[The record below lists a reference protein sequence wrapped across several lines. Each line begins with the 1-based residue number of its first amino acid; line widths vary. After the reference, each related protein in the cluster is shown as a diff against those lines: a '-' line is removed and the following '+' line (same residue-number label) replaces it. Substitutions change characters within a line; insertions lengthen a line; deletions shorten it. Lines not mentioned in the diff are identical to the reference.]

1 MKLNFFITF
10 LIYSLKHYRYLIWA
24 LDTTRSGQSKN
35 NEVLGSLKKEWPAL
49 SDWLCEYLYC
59 SSLRITG
66 LARESSVWG
75 TGQLDASDDDHKDL
89 HAASR
94 ESEAVEPYT
103 NNDHIMKSVSELI
116 SHSIRLGIHYHQ
128 AFKKNHE
135 TSTTTTAFP
144 ISKKVG
150 VSKFF
155 LKKISNNTSK
165 VKNNKN
171 KVNNFNNKKFPDLT
185 SKILLKS
192 NLSDS
197 QKKNWLYRFA
207 EWLKSKYSSK
217 FKTNEQTESK
227 NTESYLAFIS
237 SASAGSKLKSS
248 RSSKTTS
255 NSSLV
260 SFSTLQ
266 LPDKR
271 RNLSQFNDQSNGRLP
286 IDINNAVFAAY
297 FASDSIFLH
306 LSKTLS
312 GDRRVKFGQEIG
324 TVELYAPNQKI
335 HTTDVILSRCD
346 GIISVLNHMK
356 GIPIRATRLFL
367 VITCDNID
375 I

>member
-1 MKLNFFITF
+1 MKFNFFFTF
-10 LIYSLKHYRYLIWA
+10 LIYFLKHCRYLTCE
-24 LDTTRSGQSKN
+24 LDTTRSDQSEK
-35 NEVLGSLKKEWPAL
+35 NEVLRSLKKEWPAL

-66 LARESSVWG
+66 LARGNSIWG

-94 ESEAVEPYT
+94 ESESVEPYT
-103 NNDHIMKSVSELI
+103 NSDHIMKSISELI

-128 AFKKNHE
+128 ALKKNHE
-135 TSTTTTAFP
+135 TSTTTVLP
-144 ISKKVG
+144 VSKKTG
-150 VSKFF
+150 VSNFF
-155 LKKISNNTSK
+155 LKKISNSTSE

-171 KVNNFNNKKFPDLT
+171 KVNSFNNKKFSDLT

-192 NLSDS
+192 NLSES
-197 QKKNWLYRFA
+197 QEKNLLYRFV
-207 EWLKSKYSSK
+207 EWLKSKHSSK
-217 FKTNEQTESK
+217 FKANEQTESK

-237 SASAGSKLKSS
+237 SASVGPKLKSS
-248 RSSKTTS
+248 RLSETTS

-260 SFSTLQ
+260 SFSILQ

-271 RNLSQFNDQSNGRLP
+271 RNLNQFNNRPNRKLS

-297 FASDSIFLH
+297 FASDSILLH

-312 GDRRVKFGQEIG
+312 RDRRVKFGQEIG
-324 TVELYAPNQKI
+324 TVELYVPSRKI
-335 HTTDVILSRCD
+335 HTTDIILSRCD
-346 GIISVLNHMK
+346 GTISILNHMK

-367 VITCDNID
+367 VITCDDID